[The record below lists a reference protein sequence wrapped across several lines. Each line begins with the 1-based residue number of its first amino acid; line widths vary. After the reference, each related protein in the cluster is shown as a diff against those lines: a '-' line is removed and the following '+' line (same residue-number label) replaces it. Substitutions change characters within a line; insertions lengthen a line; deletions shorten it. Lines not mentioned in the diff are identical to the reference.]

1 MGSKPQKQGVHQL
14 FRCGFQPTAGRGD
27 NVSNSYRD
35 TVSDDMKPR
44 PLELRQNEDIPQ
56 DTMDIRR
63 CPLDS

>member
-44 PLELRQNEDIPQ
+44 PEKNYVKMRTYPKTRWI
-56 DTMDIRR
+56 
-63 CPLDS
+63 